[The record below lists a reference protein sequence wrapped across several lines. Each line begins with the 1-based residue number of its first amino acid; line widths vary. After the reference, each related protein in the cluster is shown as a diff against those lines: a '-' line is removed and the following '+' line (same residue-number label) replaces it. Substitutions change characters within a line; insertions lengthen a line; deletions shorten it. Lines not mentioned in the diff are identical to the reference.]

1 MAGRYAVQISCTLN
15 GVKQKFLLDT
25 VEATSISTSS
35 NLSSHPIAQGDII
48 SDHMYR
54 AQSTVELTGSY
65 SLNSGTNLNLGTGIT
80 RLAVFQSIFET
91 IKNQGIV
98 CEMLK
103 ISKENSANSRF
114 LKRTNLVLTRIEW
127 TEKINSLDF
136 SFTFTQIITS
146 SAATNA
152 STYSGD
158 IEQNDGTFDS
168 SDVYLPT
175 VIESGVTNFYNSI
188 LTFNTICSK
197 LNNEIISVND
207 RSRSLASKVKMLGTS
222 GMKSIGV
229 SSDVASLISKCFS
242 SYDLN
247 DCDKLFSQGFISDLS
262 SDKLLNLFN
271 SDGKIENSD
280 ILSFTNY
287 LYSIYSKINSLSNN
301 ISCYQCS
308 SSGEQVY
315 SLMIDNI
322 YYEFSFTRNNTTN
335 DYYLSVRNANS
346 DNKEYSLSSMKCASA
361 PTYFSDLNA
370 TNRLFK
376 TTNYIV
382 YLLKLK
388 NSSDTNLTNYF
399 ILLTKIDP
407 ESFCNELDSLIYG
420 E

>member
-15 GVKQKFLLDT
+15 NVKQKFLLDT
-25 VEATSISTSS
+25 VNEMTINTSS

-54 AQSTVELTGSY
+54 AQTRVELSGSY
-65 SLNSGTNLNLGTGIT
+65 SLNSGTNLNLGTGVT

-91 IKNQGIV
+91 IKNQGII
-98 CEMLK
+98 CEILK
-103 ISKENSANSRF
+103 ISKDNASNSRF
-114 LKRTNLVLTRIEW
+114 LRRTNLVLTGIDW
-127 TEKINSLDF
+127 TEKITSLDF

-152 STYSGD
+152 SSYSGD
-158 IEQNDGTFDS
+158 IERNDGTFDS
-168 SDVYLPT
+168 SDIYLPT
-175 VIESGVTNFYNSI
+175 VIESGTTNFYNSI
-188 LTFNTICSK
+188 LTFNAICSK

-207 RSRSLASKVKMLGTS
+207 RSRNLASKVKALGTS
-222 GMKSIGV
+222 GMKSIGI
-229 SSDVASLISKCFS
+229 SSSVASLISKCFS
-242 SYDLN
+242 SYELN
-247 DCDKLFSQGFISDLS
+247 DCDKLFSQGFIGDLS

-287 LYSIYSKINSLSNN
+287 LYLIYSKINSLSNN

-315 SLMIDNI
+315 TLMVDNI
-322 YYEFSFTRNNTTN
+322 YYEFSFTRNNTVN
-335 DYYLSVRNANS
+335 EYYLSIRNANS

-361 PTYFSDLNA
+361 PTSFSDLNA
-370 TNRLFK
+370 SNKLFK
-376 TTNYIV
+376 TTNYTV

-388 NSSDTNLTNYF
+388 GSSETNLTNYF
-399 ILLTKIDP
+399 ILLSKIDP